1 MHNLFAIINETD
13 HIVRIELTNG
23 KKYNP
28 LSLDL
33 IRALTKSLKQ
43 ISSQAKVKVL
53 IISSEGPGFSAGHDL
68 DELRK
73 NKNNKEFFKLLF
85 NECSILMQTIMTLP
99 QPVIAEVSGIAA
111 AAGCQLVASCDL
123 AVASEQVFFYDT
135 RCQYW
140 SFLFYAYGSCF
151 KKY

>member
-53 IISSEGPGFSAGHDL
+53 IYL
-68 DELRK
+68 
-73 NKNNKEFFKLLF
+73 
-85 NECSILMQTIMTLP
+85 
-99 QPVIAEVSGIAA
+99 
-111 AAGCQLVASCDL
+111 
-123 AVASEQVFFYDT
+123 
-135 RCQYW
+135 
-140 SFLFYAYGSCF
+140 
-151 KKY
+151 

>member
-33 IRALTKSLKQ
+33 IRALTKALKE
-43 ISSQAKVKVL
+43 ISSQPKVKVL

-68 DELRK
+68 DELRRTQPRPHPHK
-73 NKNNKEFFKLLF
+73 IFG
-85 NECSILMQTIMTLP
+85 LP
-99 QPVIAEVSGIAA
+99 ARPGP
-111 AAGCQLVASCDL
+111 L
-123 AVASEQVFFYDT
+123 
-135 RCQYW
+135 
-140 SFLFYAYGSCF
+140 
-151 KKY
+151 